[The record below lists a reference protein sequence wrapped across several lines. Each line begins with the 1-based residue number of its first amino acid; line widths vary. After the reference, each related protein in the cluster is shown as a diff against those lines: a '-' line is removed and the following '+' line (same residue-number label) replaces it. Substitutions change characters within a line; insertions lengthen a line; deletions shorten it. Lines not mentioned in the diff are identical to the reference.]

1 MRWVV
6 VVFAAACGSKAPSP
20 APVAK
25 APLPTPTPPL
35 PACIQPLEDSTVA
48 ITHATADGAQV
59 KYCVGAN
66 SDQCFALETTSGKF
80 EKLAEPPKHT
90 EASNARVET
99 TNPDL
104 KVCQVDQCKTLTA
117 KVLPAMSQIRGATN
131 ATGSV
136 AVFLLGDAQAG
147 KGYAEVWDVAGQ
159 KKVATFKYARGDFK
173 CGDVA
178 IIDDT
183 IYVSA
188 ATCGAPAARAALYSI
203 KGKKIANV
211 GGNADY
217 GVFGNA
223 YASVQDKQWA
233 FLEENGAQIVVQD
246 LVKGKVLKKID
257 TSALFKENGGA
268 AMGNPGESA
277 LLSLG
282 PGKLAVIGG
291 APATGH
297 VALVDVASGGVKVIK
312 ATICGAPPP
321 EPTPAAPTPA
331 APAPATPTP
340 AAL

>member
-6 VVFAAACGSKAPSP
+6 VVLVAACGSKAPPP

-25 APLPTPTPPL
+25 TPPPSPPPAS
-35 PACIQPLEDSTVA
+35 PACIQPLDESTVA
-48 ITHATADGAQV
+48 ITHATSDGAQV
-59 KYCVGAN
+59 KYCIGAN
-66 SDQCFALETTSGKF
+66 SDQCFALDTTSGKF

-90 EASNARVET
+90 AASNARVET

-117 KVLPAMSQIRGATN
+117 KVLPAMSQIRAATN

-147 KGYAEVWDVAGQ
+147 KGYAEVWDVPSQ
-159 KKVATFKYARGDFK
+159 KKVATFKYARGEYK

-178 IIDDT
+178 IIDET
-183 IYVSA
+183 IYLSA

-211 GGNADY
+211 GGNDY

-223 YASVQDKQWA
+223 YASVDDNQWA
-233 FLEENGAQIVVQD
+233 FLEENGAEIVVQD

-277 LLSLG
+277 LVKVG

-291 APATGH
+291 APATGQ
-297 VALVDVASGGVKVIK
+297 VALVDVATGAVKVIK
-312 ATICGAPPP
+312 ATVCGAPPAP
-321 EPTPAAPTPA
+321 VAPVAPGSAAPP
-331 APAPATPTP
+331 
-340 AAL
+340 